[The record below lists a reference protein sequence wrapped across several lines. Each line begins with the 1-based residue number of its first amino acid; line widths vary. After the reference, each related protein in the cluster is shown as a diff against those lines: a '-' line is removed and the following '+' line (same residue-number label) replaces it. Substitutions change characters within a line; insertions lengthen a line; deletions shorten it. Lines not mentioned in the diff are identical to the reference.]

1 MSPCAL
7 REEAGRRARDFSAS
21 FAPTSTLPPLAFR
34 LDPRFKTGVFSLAG
48 FSGVFAPTSTPPLL
62 HVCMISSL
70 PAFFV
75 DPRSLSLSLLPKIQD
90 PLRSERSI
98 NDPGPLTTGPC
109 CVFSTPSIRPFFRP
123 LPL

>member
-7 REEAGRRARDFSAS
+7 RKEAGARANFS
-21 FAPTSTLPPLAFR
+21 PPLRLLPPCR
-34 LDPRFKTGVFSLAG
+34 LSPFGSTPRFKTGVFSLAG